1 MVGPTANNSTRSS
14 TLYLSQS
21 SLQLLKASVSTSTK
35 QLYLRSYTL
44 LHKFCAKQNVP
55 FSLPFTEVLICNFIG
70 DLFQQGYSPSTITSH
85 VSAISYLHKLFILPD
100 PTHSFIVRKTIKGTH
115 NLAKSGD
122 IRLPITKSIL
132 IKLLSALHHTVQEAD
147 TRVLLSTIFLL
158 AFHAFMRLGELVARS
173 SVYNTK
179 VIQRQDILFLD
190 DNSVQLILR
199 HSKNMKDGQP
209 IVLTLAANYFN
220 PQLCPV
226 RALKTFT
233 SLYQHK
239 SGPLFTFKSGHPV
252 SHSFVAAQLKHA
264 IEFIG
269 LDSSKYL
276 GHSFRIGAATEA
288 TKNGLPENVIQQLGR
303 WQSNAIR
310 RYIRINAF
318 RL

>member
-1 MVGPTANNSTRSS
+1 MVGPTAKNSTRSS
-14 TLYLSQS
+14 THYLSQS

-179 VIQRQDILFLD
+179 VIQRQDLLFLD

-276 GHSFRIGAATEA
+276 GHSFRIGSL
-288 TKNGLPENVIQQLGR
+288 KQQKMGCLKM
-303 WQSNAIR
+303 
-310 RYIRINAF
+310 
-318 RL
+318 